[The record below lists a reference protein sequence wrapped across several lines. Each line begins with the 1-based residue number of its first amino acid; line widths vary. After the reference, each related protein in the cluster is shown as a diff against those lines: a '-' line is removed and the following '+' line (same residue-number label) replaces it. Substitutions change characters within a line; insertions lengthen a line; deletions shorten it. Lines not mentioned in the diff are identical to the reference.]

1 MTSEE
6 RNTGRLSALDWALV
20 LGLWL
25 LVAAVMLYGFGDH
38 VTEMRLGDPDDA
50 LRLVQVR
57 DLLAG
62 QGWHDFSQYRIDPAN
77 GGGQIHWSRFID
89 VQIAGLILLLST
101 VLSTGEAERWAVAL
115 YPLLLIFPLLLL
127 FQRVLSRLGDRMF
140 VAAGLCVAAS
150 SFGFL
155 HYFIPLRIDHHNWQ
169 LLLSLAMLWL
179 ALGPASWARGFAAAF
194 IISMHVEIS
203 LEGLPYLVIFGALF
217 AYDWLR
223 NPVSASRLKGF
234 ATGLALFPWL
244 WILVLR
250 GPDAVFGLYCDAFS
264 RPYLVGATATGLILT
279 LLMGYA
285 RLSATIG
292 GRIGALLVSGIV
304 GGAAFVMAG
313 PECLAG
319 PFGNLS
325 PLVREFWY
333 EGIGE
338 GHPVWERP
346 WHTAVN
352 IMLPILFGLLGLIWT
367 WRREVA
373 SAPISANT
381 DNWYR
386 LVLAALAS
394 TMLSI
399 LVLRASAVTQAFVV
413 PGYIFAVLGLF
424 RWGRSF
430 SSALLRIPATALAI
444 VALPLSVSAA
454 AFAVTSQFVSDE
466 ESEMPADCITPAA
479 IARLGSLPT
488 STIFTTLDVAP
499 AILVGSDHSVIA
511 TGHHRNNQAMH
522 RVLAAFLATPAGA
535 EKIVRKSGADYVVI
549 CPTLAEFHNF
559 TRYVPNGFAADLAR
573 KRPIS
578 WLEANPQFSSGSML
592 VYRVKPTE

>member
-6 RNTGRLSALDWALV
+6 RNWGRLSALDWALV

-25 LVAAVMLYGFGDH
+25 LVTGIMLYGFADH
-38 VTEMRLGDPDDA
+38 VAEMRLGDPDDA

-101 VLSTGEAERWAVAL
+101 VLSTGEAERWAVAI
-115 YPLLLIFPLLLL
+115 YPLLLILPLLLL
-127 FQRVLSRLGDRMF
+127 FQRVLSQLGDRMF

-150 SFGFL
+150 CFGFL
-155 HYFIPLRIDHHNWQ
+155 HYFTPLRIDHHNWQ

-179 ALGPASWARGFAAAF
+179 ALGPANWTRGFAAAF
-194 IISMHVEIS
+194 VISMHVEIS

-223 NPVSASRLKGF
+223 SSPSAARLKGF
-234 ATGLALFPWL
+234 AAGLALFPWL

-250 GPDAVFGLYCDAFS
+250 GPNAVFGLYCDAFS

-279 LLMGYA
+279 LLMGHG
-285 RLSATIG
+285 RLSATLG
-292 GRIGALLVSGIV
+292 GRIGALVASGIV
-304 GGAAFVMAG
+304 GGVAFIATG

-346 WHTAVN
+346 WHTGVN
-352 IMLPILFGLLGLIWT
+352 IMLPILLGLIGLIWT
-367 WRREVA
+367 WRRQA
-373 SAPISANT
+373 ALAPTSANN

-386 LVLAALAS
+386 LVLVALAS
-394 TMLSI
+394 ALLSV
-399 LVLRASAVTQAFVV
+399 LVLRASAVTQAYVV

-430 SSALLRIPATALAI
+430 ASPLLRIPATASAMF
-444 VALPLSVSAA
+444 ALPLSVSAA
-454 AFAVTSQFVSDE
+454 AFAMTSQFVSEE
-466 ESEMPADCITPAA
+466 ESEMPADCITPTA
-479 IARLGSLPT
+479 IARLNSLPT

-499 AILVGSDHSVIA
+499 AVLVGTGHSVIA
-511 TGHHRNNQAMH
+511 TGHHRNNKAMH

-535 EKIVRKSGADYVVI
+535 EKIVRKSGAGYVVI

-559 TRYVPNGFAADLAR
+559 TRYVPKGFAAGLA
-573 KRPIS
+573 KNHPMA
-578 WLEANPQFSSGSML
+578 WLEAIPSASSGSML
-592 VYRVKPTE
+592 VYRLKPAN